1 MIELYMYWSSEIKL
15 FMIQEHLMFGW
26 FCMFIG
32 VACQWIYERL
42 NKDRI

>member
-1 MIELYMYWSSEIKL
+1 MLELYMYWSSEFRL
-15 FMIQEHLMFGW
+15 FMIQEPLMFGW

-42 NKDRI
+42 NKDMI